1 MARLRVTSVAS
12 NECNET
18 TKSPFAINLWRPKKK
33 DRMAVTVNG
42 DSLTIEDVCSVA
54 YKNEAVKLPE
64 DKEFWTRLEDS
75 RKFLMDYIN
84 TGVPTYGVTTDFGDS
99 CHNQISVDKAGEL
112 QRTICTYHGI
122 GLGPK
127 FDKETGR
134 AVVLARL
141 NGNVKGGHS
150 AIRPELAKMLVTLLN
165 KDIIPVIPELGSVG
179 ASGDLTPLSY
189 LAAAVMGK
197 RNVYYKGKIVPTM
210 EAFNAEG
217 ITPLPIE
224 AKEGLALMNGTSVMT
239 AVASLAVK
247 KAERLSNISDFL
259 TAVTSEI
266 TRGKDTPFVKKVSEI
281 KNHKGQCE
289 SAAYVYNIIND
300 SKRVFKYEDFLE
312 SQISKMDG
320 KKFVVQQNKIQDRY
334 SIRCAPQINGV
345 FRDTLNM
352 ARSWVTEE
360 LNSANDNPLVDI
372 DAKRIYNTGNF
383 YGGHICAACDYL
395 RTALANIADL
405 SDKQAEVIIDGKFNG
420 LTENLIPFTSEDSPR
435 AGLRLGFKAAQITIS
450 AIRGEVQ
457 TYCYPVSVTSAPTE
471 ALNQDKVSMG
481 TISARKLNEQIGLVF
496 LQFATHLLAAMQA
509 VDLCGKDDFSPFTKK
524 VYTEVRKLSAFVEDD
539 RELDKDAEAV
549 CAWLK
554 STDLF
559 A

>member
-1 MARLRVTSVAS
+1 MS
-12 NECNET
+12 
-18 TKSPFAINLWRPKKK
+18 
-33 DRMAVTVNG
+33 VTVNG
-42 DSLTIEDVCSVA
+42 EGLTIEKVCAVA
-54 YKNEAVKLPE
+54 CENEEVNLPE
-64 DKEFWTRLEDS
+64 DREFWSRLEKS

-112 QRTICTYHGI
+112 QRIICTYHGI

-127 FDKETGR
+127 FDWETGR
-134 AVVLARL
+134 AVILARL

-150 AIRPELAKMLVTLLN
+150 AIRPELAKMMVTLLN
-165 KDIIPVIPELGSVG
+165 RDIIPVIPQLGSVG

-189 LAAAVMGK
+189 LAAVIMGQ
-197 RNVYYKGKIVPTM
+197 RNVYYKGKVVPAM
-210 EAFNAEG
+210 EAFKAEG
-217 ITPLPIE
+217 IEPLPIE
-224 AKEGLALMNGTSVMT
+224 AKEGLAIMNGTSVMT

-247 KAERLSNISDFL
+247 KAERLAKISDFL

-266 TRGKDTPFVKKVSEI
+266 TRGKDTPFVAKVSEI
-281 KNHKGQCE
+281 KNHRGQSE
-289 SAAYVYNIIND
+289 SAAYVYNIIKD
-300 SKRVFKYEDFLE
+300 SRRVFKYEDFLQ

-334 SIRCAPQINGV
+334 SIRCAPQITGV
-345 FRDTLNM
+345 YRDTLRV
-352 ARSWVTEE
+352 AREWITEE

-372 DAKRIYNTGNF
+372 EAERIYNTGNF
-383 YGGHICAACDYL
+383 YGGHICASCDYM

-420 LTENLIPFTSEDSPR
+420 LTENLIPFTPADSPR

-457 TYCYPVSVTSAPTE
+457 TYCFPVSITSAPTE

-481 TISARKLNEQIGLVF
+481 TISARKLNEQIELVF

-509 VDLCGKDDFSPFTKK
+509 VDLAGLEDFAPFTKQ
-524 VYTEVRKLSAFVEDD
+524 VHAEVRKMSAFVEDD
-539 RELDKDAEAV
+539 RVLDKEAEAV
-549 CAWLK
+549 CEWLK
-554 STDLF
+554 KTELF
-559 A
+559 G